1 MVRLN
6 SYAVQLIN
14 KIALQILRKTKT
26 TTKKNAHKDCIKQC
40 TA

>member
-6 SYAVQLIN
+6 SYVVQLIN

-26 TTKKNAHKDCIKQC
+26 TKKKMHIKI
-40 TA
+40 A

>member
-1 MVRLN
+1 MVRLV

-14 KIALQILRKTKT
+14 KIALQIFRKT
-26 TTKKNAHKDCIKQC
+26 TTKKYAHKDCIKQC